1 MSNIESNLEMPNIN
15 DILEEKVQINSIFHF
30 SFFQNFLEE
39 FIKRQNIMYNKLN
52 SLELK
57 FNSQSLDIG
66 GDTESSNKMET
77 IKEFKEGIN
86 QNETEKNNTDDVNEN
101 GDIAQ
106 KVKKLNKKVKILE
119 ISIREMAQKSIIIN
133 KDYTENNENVE
144 NVENNEITS
153 DFNNNADSDEKI
165 NQLHTNLKNL
175 EKKLKE
181 KERVIKNQ
189 ENKMNQLIKKIE
201 LIELNTTEN
210 KKTIKE
216 INTELFNLQRLKLED
231 LVNEFYK
238 FKNQNDKENKD
249 LKNLIDEKITEFK
262 NNLLGNNNQDS
273 NNQEDK
279 KTPSTLSEIQMREMG
294 NELKNYVSKN
304 ISETNKTL
312 KNMIEDLNIEK
323 INQDIKDIQNELKE
337 KLTQKNLTALNIRLE
352 DIESKIIDFNSQMIE
367 FKHSFDHLNEHSGKV
382 DKNIEFLSMN
392 LNRIAQ
398 NEPPLRKDNSNENIK
413 KNNQVNQDFIKKEV
427 YEEDMTKILKKLEK
441 IFVFQQD
448 SLTKLDNYEKKLKFF
463 ATDKDIKNIE
473 HYTLNMVQEFKVN
486 AVKKFMD
493 KKEGNKSMKL
503 LGLQIKNIN
512 EFLNIN
518 NASKSNISSDR
529 ILVNNIQNNNFCP
542 SCESKI
548 SNQGIGYNREYISS
562 RSQDKNESQNYRMGQ
577 GFSHLLKLI
586 NCDLMRSAE
595 KINND
600 INIKID
606 DNAKSNNEIIN
617 GSALENKSLPR
628 LNSQKSFCLLNAE
641 VKSSEL
647 DSSNINNISGLYYE
661 SNLKNLKQN
670 TIDKL
675 MTKKPDIK
683 NKIFR
688 NIQKNLSWR
697 EGKNQSVVTKL
708 KK

>member
-66 GDTESSNKMET
+66 GDTESSNKMES

-119 ISIREMAQKSIIIN
+119 ISMREMAQKSIIIN
-133 KDYTENNENVE
+133 NDYTENNE

-249 LKNLIDEKITEFK
+249 LKNLIDEKIIEFK

-279 KTPSTLSEIQMREMG
+279 KTISTLSEIQMREMG

-600 INIKID
+600 LNIKID
-606 DNAKSNNEIIN
+606 DNAKSNNEILN

-628 LNSQKSFCLLNAE
+628 LNSQKSFWLLNAE

>member
-66 GDTESSNKMET
+66 GDTESSNKMES

-133 KDYTENNENVE
+133 NDYTENNE

-398 NEPPLRKDNSNENIK
+398 NEPPLRKDNNNENIK

-600 INIKID
+600 LNIKID

-647 DSSNINNISGLYYE
+647 DSSNINNISGHYYE
-661 SNLKNLKQN
+661 SNMKNLKQN

-675 MTKKPDIK
+675 MAKKPDIK

>member
-66 GDTESSNKMET
+66 GDTESSNKMES

-133 KDYTENNENVE
+133 NDYTENNE

-279 KTPSTLSEIQMREMG
+279 KTISTLSEIQMREMG

-427 YEEDMTKILKKLEK
+427 YEEDMTKILKKIEK

-600 INIKID
+600 LNIKID
-606 DNAKSNNEIIN
+606 DNAKSNNEILN

-647 DSSNINNISGLYYE
+647 DSSNINNISGHYYE

>member
-57 FNSQSLDIG
+57 FNSRSLDIG
-66 GDTESSNKMET
+66 GDTESSNKMES

-101 GDIAQ
+101 GYIAQ

-133 KDYTENNENVE
+133 NDYTENNE

-249 LKNLIDEKITEFK
+249 LKNLIDEKIIEFK

-279 KTPSTLSEIQMREMG
+279 KTISTLSEIQMREMG

-427 YEEDMTKILKKLEK
+427 YEEDMTKILKKIEK

-600 INIKID
+600 LNIKID
-606 DNAKSNNEIIN
+606 DNAKSNNEILN

-647 DSSNINNISGLYYE
+647 DSSNINNISGHYYE

>member
-66 GDTESSNKMET
+66 GDTESSNKMES

-133 KDYTENNENVE
+133 NDYTENNE

-201 LIELNTTEN
+201 LIELNTTDN

-427 YEEDMTKILKKLEK
+427 YEEDMTKILKKIEK

-600 INIKID
+600 LNIKID

-647 DSSNINNISGLYYE
+647 DSSNINNISGHYYE

-675 MTKKPDIK
+675 IAKKPDIK

-688 NIQKNLSWR
+688 NIQNNLSWR

>member
-66 GDTESSNKMET
+66 GDTESSNKMES

-133 KDYTENNENVE
+133 NDYTENNENI
-144 NVENNEITS
+144 ENNEITS

-427 YEEDMTKILKKLEK
+427 YEEDMTKILKKIEK

-600 INIKID
+600 LNIKID

-647 DSSNINNISGLYYE
+647 DSSNINNISGHYYE

-675 MTKKPDIK
+675 MAKKPDIK

>member
-66 GDTESSNKMET
+66 GDTESSNKMES

-133 KDYTENNENVE
+133 NDYTENNE

-153 DFNNNADSDEKI
+153 DFNFNADSDEKI

-600 INIKID
+600 LNIKID

-647 DSSNINNISGLYYE
+647 DSSNINNISGHYYE
-661 SNLKNLKQN
+661 SNMKNLKQN

-675 MTKKPDIK
+675 MAKKPDIK

>member
-66 GDTESSNKMET
+66 GDTESSNKMES

-133 KDYTENNENVE
+133 NDYTENNE

-216 INTELFNLQRLKLED
+216 INTELFNLQRLKLQD

-249 LKNLIDEKITEFK
+249 LKNLIDEKITKFK

-427 YEEDMTKILKKLEK
+427 YEEDMTKILKKIEK

-600 INIKID
+600 LNIKID

-628 LNSQKSFCLLNAE
+628 LNSQRSFCLLNAE

-647 DSSNINNISGLYYE
+647 DSSNINNISGHYHE

>member
-66 GDTESSNKMET
+66 GDTESSNKMES

-133 KDYTENNENVE
+133 NDYTENNENI
-144 NVENNEITS
+144 ENNEITS

-600 INIKID
+600 LNIKID

>member
-66 GDTESSNKMET
+66 GDTESSNKMES

-133 KDYTENNENVE
+133 NDYTENNENI
-144 NVENNEITS
+144 ENNEITS

-294 NELKNYVSKN
+294 NELKNYASKN

-352 DIESKIIDFNSQMIE
+352 DIESKIIDFNSQMNE

-600 INIKID
+600 LNIKID

-647 DSSNINNISGLYYE
+647 DSSNINNISGHYYE

>member
-66 GDTESSNKMET
+66 GDTESSNKMES

-133 KDYTENNENVE
+133 NDYTENNE

-279 KTPSTLSEIQMREMG
+279 KTPSTLSEIQMQEMG

-600 INIKID
+600 LNIKID

-628 LNSQKSFCLLNAE
+628 LNSQRSFCLLNAE

-647 DSSNINNISGLYYE
+647 DSSNINNISGHYHE

>member
-66 GDTESSNKMET
+66 GDTESSNKMES

-101 GDIAQ
+101 GYIAQ

-133 KDYTENNENVE
+133 NDYTENNE

-249 LKNLIDEKITEFK
+249 LKNLIDEKIIEFK

-279 KTPSTLSEIQMREMG
+279 KTISTLSEIQMREMG

-427 YEEDMTKILKKLEK
+427 YEEDMTKILKKIEK

-600 INIKID
+600 LNIKID

-647 DSSNINNISGLYYE
+647 DSSNINNISGHYYE

-675 MTKKPDIK
+675 IAKKPDIK

-688 NIQKNLSWR
+688 NIQNNLSWR

>member
-1 MSNIESNLEMPNIN
+1 
-15 DILEEKVQINSIFHF
+15 
-30 SFFQNFLEE
+30 
-39 FIKRQNIMYNKLN
+39 
-52 SLELK
+52 
-57 FNSQSLDIG
+57 
-66 GDTESSNKMET
+66 
-77 IKEFKEGIN
+77 
-86 QNETEKNNTDDVNEN
+86 
-101 GDIAQ
+101 
-106 KVKKLNKKVKILE
+106 
-119 ISIREMAQKSIIIN
+119 
-133 KDYTENNENVE
+133 
-144 NVENNEITS
+144 
-153 DFNNNADSDEKI
+153 
-165 NQLHTNLKNL
+165 
-175 EKKLKE
+175 
-181 KERVIKNQ
+181 
-189 ENKMNQLIKKIE
+189 
-201 LIELNTTEN
+201 
-210 KKTIKE
+210 
-216 INTELFNLQRLKLED
+216 
-231 LVNEFYK
+231 
-238 FKNQNDKENKD
+238 
-249 LKNLIDEKITEFK
+249 
-262 NNLLGNNNQDS
+262 
-273 NNQEDK
+273 
-279 KTPSTLSEIQMREMG
+279 MREMG

-427 YEEDMTKILKKLEK
+427 YEEDMTKILKKIEK

-600 INIKID
+600 LNIKID

-647 DSSNINNISGLYYE
+647 DSSNINNISGHYYE

-675 MTKKPDIK
+675 MAKKPDIK

>member
-66 GDTESSNKMET
+66 GDTESSNKMES

-133 KDYTENNENVE
+133 NDYTENNE

-398 NEPPLRKDNSNENIK
+398 NEPPLRKDNNNENIK

-518 NASKSNISSDR
+518 NACKSNISSDR

-600 INIKID
+600 LNIKID

-647 DSSNINNISGLYYE
+647 DSSNINNISGHYYE

>member
-66 GDTESSNKMET
+66 GDTESSNKMES

-133 KDYTENNENVE
+133 NDYTENNE

-201 LIELNTTEN
+201 LIELNTTDN

-427 YEEDMTKILKKLEK
+427 YEEDMTKILKKIEK

-600 INIKID
+600 LNIKID

-647 DSSNINNISGLYYE
+647 DSSNINNISGHYYE

-675 MTKKPDIK
+675 IAKKPDIK

>member
-66 GDTESSNKMET
+66 GDTESSNKMES

-133 KDYTENNENVE
+133 NDYTENNENI
-144 NVENNEITS
+144 ENNEITS

-413 KNNQVNQDFIKKEV
+413 KNNQVYQDFIKKEV
-427 YEEDMTKILKKLEK
+427 YEEDMTKILKKIEK

-600 INIKID
+600 LNIKID

>member
-66 GDTESSNKMET
+66 GDTESSNKMES

-119 ISIREMAQKSIIIN
+119 ISMREMAQKSIIIN
-133 KDYTENNENVE
+133 NDYTENNE

-398 NEPPLRKDNSNENIK
+398 NEPPLRKDNNNENIK

-600 INIKID
+600 LNIKID
-606 DNAKSNNEIIN
+606 DNAKSNNEILN

-647 DSSNINNISGLYYE
+647 DSSNINNISGHYYE

>member
-66 GDTESSNKMET
+66 GDTESSNKMES

-133 KDYTENNENVE
+133 NDYTENNENI
-144 NVENNEITS
+144 ENNEITS

-323 INQDIKDIQNELKE
+323 IKQDIKDIQNELKE

-398 NEPPLRKDNSNENIK
+398 NEPPLRKDNNNENIK

-600 INIKID
+600 LNIKID

-617 GSALENKSLPR
+617 GSALENKSLPK

-647 DSSNINNISGLYYE
+647 DSSNINNISGHYHE

>member
-66 GDTESSNKMET
+66 GDTESSNKMES

-133 KDYTENNENVE
+133 NDYTENNENI
-144 NVENNEITS
+144 ENNEITS

-189 ENKMNQLIKKIE
+189 ENKMIQLIKKIE

-273 NNQEDK
+273 NNKEDK

-413 KNNQVNQDFIKKEV
+413 KNNQVYQDFIKKEV
-427 YEEDMTKILKKLEK
+427 YEEDMTKILKKIEK

-600 INIKID
+600 LNIKID

-647 DSSNINNISGLYYE
+647 DSSNINNISGHYYE

>member
-66 GDTESSNKMET
+66 GDTESSNKMES

-133 KDYTENNENVE
+133 NDYTENNE

-600 INIKID
+600 LNIKID

-647 DSSNINNISGLYYE
+647 DSSNINNISGHYYE

-675 MTKKPDIK
+675 MAKKPDIK

>member
-66 GDTESSNKMET
+66 GDTESSNKMES

-133 KDYTENNENVE
+133 NDYTENNE

-398 NEPPLRKDNSNENIK
+398 NEPPLRKDNNNENIK

-600 INIKID
+600 LNIKID
-606 DNAKSNNEIIN
+606 DNAKSNNEILN

-647 DSSNINNISGLYYE
+647 DSSNINNISGHYYE

-675 MTKKPDIK
+675 IAKKPDIK

>member
-57 FNSQSLDIG
+57 FNSRSLDIG
-66 GDTESSNKMET
+66 GDTESSNKMES
-77 IKEFKEGIN
+77 INEFKEGIN

-133 KDYTENNENVE
+133 NDYTENNE

-398 NEPPLRKDNSNENIK
+398 NEPPLRKDNNNENIK

-600 INIKID
+600 LNIKID

-647 DSSNINNISGLYYE
+647 DSSNINNISGHYYE
-661 SNLKNLKQN
+661 SNMKNLKQN

-675 MTKKPDIK
+675 MAKKPDIK

-697 EGKNQSVVTKL
+697 EGKNQSVVKKL

>member
-66 GDTESSNKMET
+66 GDTESSNKMES

-101 GDIAQ
+101 GDIEQ

-133 KDYTENNENVE
+133 NDYTENNE

-312 KNMIEDLNIEK
+312 KNIIEDLNIEK

-398 NEPPLRKDNSNENIK
+398 NEPPLRKDNNNENIK

-600 INIKID
+600 LNIKID
-606 DNAKSNNEIIN
+606 DNAKSNREIIN

-647 DSSNINNISGLYYE
+647 NSSNINNISGHYYE

>member
-66 GDTESSNKMET
+66 GDTESSNKMES

-133 KDYTENNENVE
+133 NDYTENNE

-413 KNNQVNQDFIKKEV
+413 KNNQVYQDFIKKEV
-427 YEEDMTKILKKLEK
+427 YEEDMTKILKKIEK

-600 INIKID
+600 LNIKID

>member
-66 GDTESSNKMET
+66 GDTESSNKMES

-133 KDYTENNENVE
+133 NDYTENNENI
-144 NVENNEITS
+144 ENNEITS

-279 KTPSTLSEIQMREMG
+279 KTISTLSEIQMREMG

-427 YEEDMTKILKKLEK
+427 YEEDMTKILKKIEK

-600 INIKID
+600 LNIKID
-606 DNAKSNNEIIN
+606 DNAKSNNEILN

-647 DSSNINNISGLYYE
+647 DSSNINNISGHYYE

-675 MTKKPDIK
+675 IAKKPDIK

-688 NIQKNLSWR
+688 NIQNNLSWR

>member
-66 GDTESSNKMET
+66 GDTESSNKMES

-133 KDYTENNENVE
+133 NDYTENNE

-600 INIKID
+600 LNIKID

-647 DSSNINNISGLYYE
+647 DSSNINNISGHYYE

-670 TIDKL
+670 TLDKL
-675 MTKKPDIK
+675 MAKKPDIK

>member
-66 GDTESSNKMET
+66 GDTESSNKMES

-133 KDYTENNENVE
+133 NDYTENNE

-249 LKNLIDEKITEFK
+249 LKNLIDEKIIEFK

-279 KTPSTLSEIQMREMG
+279 KTISTLSEIQMREMG

-427 YEEDMTKILKKLEK
+427 YEEDMTKILKKIEK

-600 INIKID
+600 LNIKID
-606 DNAKSNNEIIN
+606 DNAKSNNEILN

-647 DSSNINNISGLYYE
+647 DSSNINNISGHYYE

>member
-66 GDTESSNKMET
+66 GDTESSNKMES

-133 KDYTENNENVE
+133 NDYTENNE

-279 KTPSTLSEIQMREMG
+279 KTISTLSEIQMREMG

-600 INIKID
+600 LNIKID
-606 DNAKSNNEIIN
+606 DNAKSNNEILN

-647 DSSNINNISGLYYE
+647 DSSNINNISGHYYE

-675 MTKKPDIK
+675 MAKKPDIK

>member
-66 GDTESSNKMET
+66 GDTESSNKMES

-133 KDYTENNENVE
+133 NDYTENNENI
-144 NVENNEITS
+144 ENNEITS

-279 KTPSTLSEIQMREMG
+279 KTISTLSEIQMREMG

-427 YEEDMTKILKKLEK
+427 YEEDMTKILKKIEK

-600 INIKID
+600 LNIKID

-647 DSSNINNISGLYYE
+647 DSSNINNISGHYYE

-675 MTKKPDIK
+675 MAKKPDIK

>member
-66 GDTESSNKMET
+66 GDTESSNKMES

-119 ISIREMAQKSIIIN
+119 ISMREMAQKSIIIN
-133 KDYTENNENVE
+133 NDYTENNE

-262 NNLLGNNNQDS
+262 NNSLGNNNQDS

-600 INIKID
+600 LNIKID

>member
-66 GDTESSNKMET
+66 GDTESSNKMES

-119 ISIREMAQKSIIIN
+119 ISMREMAQKSIIIN
-133 KDYTENNENVE
+133 NDYTENNE

-189 ENKMNQLIKKIE
+189 ENKMNQLIKKIV

-600 INIKID
+600 LNIKID

-647 DSSNINNISGLYYE
+647 DSSNINNISGHYYE

-675 MTKKPDIK
+675 IAKKPDIK

-688 NIQKNLSWR
+688 NIQNNLSWR

>member
-66 GDTESSNKMET
+66 GDTESSNKMES
-77 IKEFKEGIN
+77 IKEFKECIN

-133 KDYTENNENVE
+133 NDYTENNE

-427 YEEDMTKILKKLEK
+427 YEEDMTKILKKIEK

-600 INIKID
+600 LNIKID

>member
-1 MSNIESNLEMPNIN
+1 
-15 DILEEKVQINSIFHF
+15 
-30 SFFQNFLEE
+30 
-39 FIKRQNIMYNKLN
+39 
-52 SLELK
+52 
-57 FNSQSLDIG
+57 
-66 GDTESSNKMET
+66 
-77 IKEFKEGIN
+77 
-86 QNETEKNNTDDVNEN
+86 
-101 GDIAQ
+101 
-106 KVKKLNKKVKILE
+106 
-119 ISIREMAQKSIIIN
+119 
-133 KDYTENNENVE
+133 
-144 NVENNEITS
+144 
-153 DFNNNADSDEKI
+153 
-165 NQLHTNLKNL
+165 
-175 EKKLKE
+175 
-181 KERVIKNQ
+181 
-189 ENKMNQLIKKIE
+189 
-201 LIELNTTEN
+201 
-210 KKTIKE
+210 
-216 INTELFNLQRLKLED
+216 
-231 LVNEFYK
+231 
-238 FKNQNDKENKD
+238 
-249 LKNLIDEKITEFK
+249 
-262 NNLLGNNNQDS
+262 
-273 NNQEDK
+273 
-279 KTPSTLSEIQMREMG
+279 
-294 NELKNYVSKN
+294 
-304 ISETNKTL
+304 
-312 KNMIEDLNIEK
+312 
-323 INQDIKDIQNELKE
+323 
-337 KLTQKNLTALNIRLE
+337 
-352 DIESKIIDFNSQMIE
+352 
-367 FKHSFDHLNEHSGKV
+367 
-382 DKNIEFLSMN
+382 
-392 LNRIAQ
+392 
-398 NEPPLRKDNSNENIK
+398 
-413 KNNQVNQDFIKKEV
+413 
-427 YEEDMTKILKKLEK
+427 
-441 IFVFQQD
+441 
-448 SLTKLDNYEKKLKFF
+448 
-463 ATDKDIKNIE
+463 
-473 HYTLNMVQEFKVN
+473 MVQEFKVN

-600 INIKID
+600 LNIKID

-647 DSSNINNISGLYYE
+647 DSSNINNISGHYYE

-675 MTKKPDIK
+675 MAKKPDIK

>member
-66 GDTESSNKMET
+66 GDTESSNKMES

-133 KDYTENNENVE
+133 NDYTENNE

-600 INIKID
+600 LNIKID

-647 DSSNINNISGLYYE
+647 DSSNINNISGHYYE

>member
-15 DILEEKVQINSIFHF
+15 DIFEEKVQINSIFHF

-66 GDTESSNKMET
+66 GDTESSNKMES

-133 KDYTENNENVE
+133 NDYTENNE

-249 LKNLIDEKITEFK
+249 LKNLIDEKIIEFK

-427 YEEDMTKILKKLEK
+427 YEEDMTKILKKIEK

-600 INIKID
+600 LNIKID
-606 DNAKSNNEIIN
+606 DNAKSNNEILN

-647 DSSNINNISGLYYE
+647 DSSNINNISGHYYE

-675 MTKKPDIK
+675 IAKKPDIK

-688 NIQKNLSWR
+688 NIQNNLSWR

>member
-66 GDTESSNKMET
+66 GDTESSNKMES

-133 KDYTENNENVE
+133 NDYTENNENI
-144 NVENNEITS
+144 ENNEITS

-600 INIKID
+600 LNIKID

-647 DSSNINNISGLYYE
+647 DSSNINNISGHYYE

-675 MTKKPDIK
+675 IAKKPDIK

-688 NIQKNLSWR
+688 NIQNNLSWR

>member
-66 GDTESSNKMET
+66 GDTESSNKMES

-133 KDYTENNENVE
+133 NDYTENNE

-600 INIKID
+600 LNIKID
-606 DNAKSNNEIIN
+606 DNSKSNNEIIN

-647 DSSNINNISGLYYE
+647 DSSNINNISGHYYE

>member
-66 GDTESSNKMET
+66 GDTESSNKMES

-133 KDYTENNENVE
+133 NDYTENNENI
-144 NVENNEITS
+144 ENNEITS

-249 LKNLIDEKITEFK
+249 LKNLIDEKIIEFK

-279 KTPSTLSEIQMREMG
+279 KTISTLSEIQMREMG

-398 NEPPLRKDNSNENIK
+398 NEPPLRKDNNNENIK

-427 YEEDMTKILKKLEK
+427 YEEDMTKILKKIEK

-600 INIKID
+600 LNIKID

-647 DSSNINNISGLYYE
+647 DSSNINNISGHYYE

-675 MTKKPDIK
+675 MTKKPEIK